1 MKPIRQYSRGTGINC
16 EGFTATET
24 TFQDYCSAS
33 NSGQKTPSP
42 LYIRLG
48 RNCQRISSSR
58 AGKIQIRILAGLYL
72 KSSVLAKCLI
82 GPDTGLSYVD
92 PDIRLQGPS
101 QL

>member
-16 EGFTATET
+16 EGSTATET

-33 NSGQKTPSP
+33 NSGQKIPSP

-48 RNCQRISSSR
+48 PNCPRISSSR

>member
-16 EGFTATET
+16 EGSTATET

-33 NSGQKTPSP
+33 NSGQKIPSP

-48 RNCQRISSSR
+48 PNCQRISSSR